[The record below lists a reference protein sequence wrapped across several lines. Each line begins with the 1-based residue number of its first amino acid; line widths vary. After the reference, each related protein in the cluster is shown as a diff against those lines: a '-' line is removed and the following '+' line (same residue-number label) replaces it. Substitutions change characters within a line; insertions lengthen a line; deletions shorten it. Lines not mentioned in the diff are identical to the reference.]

1 MIKALREHWPE
12 YLCEAA
18 ELGLFMIS
26 AGLFTIL
33 LHHPGSPVLS
43 FIPSE
48 FTRRMLTGIAMGGTA
63 IALVF
68 SPLGKRSGAHF
79 NPAVTL
85 TFWRLG
91 KVKNWDAVFYIVAQF
106 IGGIAGVFAVTLF
119 VGEAISHRT
128 VNYAATLPGMQGV
141 IVAFIAELVIAFV
154 LMSVVLRVSNT
165 PHIARYTGLFAG
177 ALVAIYITVESPLS
191 GMSMNPARTFG
202 SAFVGNIWT
211 GLWIYFIAPIVAMQL
226 AAFVYLRS
234 RRTVYCAKYHH
245 HNSQR
250 CIFNCRFPELLERE
264 TVAGGG
270 DAGSTNR
277 GTTQPGSSASAKA
290 TADKPSPATATVSVR

>member
-1 MIKALREHWPE
+1 MRRALRENWPE

-33 LHHPGSPVLS
+33 LHHPGSPVLT

-48 FTRRMLTGIAMGGTA
+48 FIRRMLTGIAMGSTA

-91 KVKNWDAVFYIVAQF
+91 KVKDWDAVFYIVAQF
-106 IGGIAGVFAVTLF
+106 VGGIAGVFAVTLL
-119 VGEAISHRT
+119 VREAISHPN
-128 VNYAATLPGMQGV
+128 VNYAATLPGMRGV
-141 IVAFIAELVIAFV
+141 IVAFIAEFVIAFV

-165 PHIARYTGLFAG
+165 PRIARYTGLFAG
-177 ALVAIYITVESPLS
+177 ALVATFITFESPLS

-202 SAFVGNIWT
+202 SALNGHLWT
-211 GLWIYFIAPIVAMQL
+211 GLWIYFTAPVLAMQL
-226 AAFVYLRS
+226 AATLYLRQKGV
-234 RRTVYCAKYHH
+234 VYCAKYHH
-245 HNSQR
+245 YNRQR
-250 CIFNCRFPELLERE
+250 CIFNCRFPELRQRERANAP
-264 TVAGGG
+264 VASGV
-270 DAGSTNR
+270 DAGTGNSPATS
-277 GTTQPGSSASAKA
+277 QPGSS
-290 TADKPSPATATVSVR
+290 PPATTPANVR